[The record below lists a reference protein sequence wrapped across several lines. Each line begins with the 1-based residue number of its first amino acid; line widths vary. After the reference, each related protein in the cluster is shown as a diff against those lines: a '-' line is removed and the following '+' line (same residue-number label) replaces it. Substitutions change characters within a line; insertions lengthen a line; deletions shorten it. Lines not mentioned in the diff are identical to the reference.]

1 MTQEQRI
8 EALEQQVSDMQQQ
21 ITSIQ
26 EAVICYQDL
35 NQLNFNEL
43 RAAIVVCRKPINKYF
58 VRSLPDFTDCHIHY
72 VHSMRV
78 KTNSCL
84 TSRSSK
90 INGNVCVERWF
101 QVL

>member
-8 EALEQQVSDMQQQ
+8 EALEQQVSELKRQ

-43 RAAIVVCRKPINKYF
+43 RSAI
-58 VRSLPDFTDCHIHY
+58 H
-72 VHSMRV
+72 
-78 KTNSCL
+78 CL
-84 TSRSSK
+84 Q
-90 INGNVCVERWF
+90 
-101 QVL
+101 QVAQ

>member
-43 RAAIVVCRKPINKYF
+43 RAAIC
-58 VRSLPDFTDCHIHY
+58 
-72 VHSMRV
+72 
-78 KTNSCL
+78 CL
-84 TSRSSK
+84 
-90 INGNVCVERWF
+90 
-101 QVL
+101 QQAAQ

>member
-43 RAAIVVCRKPINKYF
+43 RAAIVVCRKPINNILYAASPI
-58 VRSLPDFTDCHIHY
+58 SLTVIFIMSIP
-72 VHSMRV
+72 
-78 KTNSCL
+78 
-84 TSRSSK
+84 
-90 INGNVCVERWF
+90 
-101 QVL
+101 